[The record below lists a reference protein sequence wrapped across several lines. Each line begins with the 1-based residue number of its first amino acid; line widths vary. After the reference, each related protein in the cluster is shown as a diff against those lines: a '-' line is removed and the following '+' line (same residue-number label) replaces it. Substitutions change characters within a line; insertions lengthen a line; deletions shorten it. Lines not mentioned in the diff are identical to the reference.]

1 MKTACSKAAP
11 QRPLPKDAPE
21 LLCLSAA
28 SSFNPRTVDDWRPEL
43 AAIARLRLSDSR
55 HTRTFEQADGRACST
70 KRAPDALDTGTSSI
84 SAVNGR

>member
-1 MKTACSKAAP
+1 
-11 QRPLPKDAPE
+11 
-21 LLCLSAA
+21 
-28 SSFNPRTVDDWRPEL
+28 L